1 MAKKEE
7 DKYIKTAGEDI
18 CDGKGEE
25 DKDSLDINITL
36 TRFRGGGHILR
47 ERGTERKY

>member
-1 MAKKEE
+1 MREWQREEE

-25 DKDSLDINITL
+25 DKDVLDINITL
-36 TRFRGGGHILR
+36 TRLGGGGI
-47 ERGTERKY
+47 Y